1 MSRRIRLLRG
11 SAGDPLLDTGVSRA
25 ILDAVARG
33 EEPETLRLH
42 RPAAYVAFGSRDRA
56 EPGFAEA
63 VEEARAEG
71 FEAVVRIAGGRAAVF
86 HPDTIAFAWA
96 VAADDPHGG
105 VRTRF
110 DEVAGIAAEALRTLG
125 VDARVG
131 EVPGEYC
138 PGEHSVNARGRRKI
152 VGVGQRIVR
161 GGAHAGGV
169 VVVDGAD
176 RIRDVLVPVY
186 RTLGLEWDPDT
197 AGSVVHEVGPTSW
210 TAVEEAFLGVLA
222 ERFDLEEE
230 PLSREHVEAARRLVP
245 RHAAVA

>member
-11 SAGDPLLDTGVSRA
+11 STGDPLLDTGVSRA

-42 RPAAYVAFGSRDRA
+42 RPTAYVAFGSRDRT
-56 EPGFAEA
+56 EPGFAEG
-63 VEEARAEG
+63 VEAARGQG

-105 VRTRF
+105 VRARF
-110 DEVAGIAAEALRTLG
+110 EEVAGVVADALRVLG

-138 PGEHSVNARGRRKI
+138 PGEHSVNAEGRRKLAGI
-152 VGVGQRIVR
+152 GQRIVR

-186 RTLGLEWDPDT
+186 RALGLDWDPDT
-197 AGSVVHEVGPTSW
+197 AGSVSDEVGPTPW
-210 TAVEEAFLGVLA
+210 AAVEGALLEIVAG
-222 ERFDLEEE
+222 RFDLEEE
-230 PLSREHVEAARRLVP
+230 ALAPEHVEEARRLVP